1 MNQLVNLVKPFG
13 KEFKNLKLVQRQHE
27 IIDSMDFEP
36 QFLWIFLKPSLKLKV
51 LLKIVLSPYLI
62 AYRFFL

>member
-13 KEFKNLKLVQRQHE
+13 KEFKNLKLVQMQHE

-36 QFLWIFLKPSLKLKV
+36 PISVDISQTKLEIKSSIEDCVVALLNSL
-51 LLKIVLSPYLI
+51 
-62 AYRFFL
+62 